1 MTLFPQNLSVQPDL
15 NDLQQ
20 RVFRR
25 RKHYARVLQLPQT
38 LISVAATYVAYV
50 GTVLSHI
57 HTLPRRY
64 VLHIVVS
71 MLVLLA
77 SVASVLPSAHL
88 LAETSPLNRPIAILS
103 DLVAPVFPV
112 TTDHLYGGDTPV
124 PDAAFAAIDAL
135 PVMPVEPRLQGRFT
149 TMAQT
154 VTDGA
159 NARSGPGTNYDHLA
173 TLPAQTSVQVLARH
187 GDWFQVR
194 GSGGTIFW
202 VAAELLNV
210 NATARE
216 ILPVVTD
223 IPAPPPPRIGVVNEA
238 QLNLRDGPG
247 TDYVGVVRLPVGTP
261 LDLLAQY
268 GDWMQV
274 QTPEGHIGWVSVAYL
289 TIEPGIMERVE
300 RITEIPDPRPNLV
313 GTTAASQVNVRT
325 GPGIGYSRIGMLEA
339 GMRLDLLSRHGDWF
353 QIQTAQG
360 TTGWVASELIDVSAY
375 IARRVPLAQ
384 DIPPLPQ
391 PQTQS
396 VQPIPM
402 QPAQIPVQPAP
413 VQPAPMQSAPVQPA
427 PMQSAPVQSAPVEVN
442 PMEVAPEQEA
452 APAPFTIEETNR
464 RPPTGRVAPSP
475 HQPAPV
481 EPEPVPAPVDV
492 APAPV
497 DVVPE
502 PVEEVAAPLPPEP
515 TAAPVEPESPPLPA
529 PPAITANNVVDY
541 ALRFVGTNYVWGGSG
556 PNGFDC
562 SGFTMY
568 VYRQFGV
575 SLPHSAAAQ
584 YSTRY
589 GVIISNV
596 AELQPG
602 DLVFF
607 ANTYTAGISHVGLYA
622 GNGNVVQALSPGLGV
637 GVASL
642 HSAYWSK
649 HYYSALRP
657 YR

>member
-15 NDLQQ
+15 NDIQQ

-25 RKHYARVLQLPQT
+25 RQHYVHVLQLPQT
-38 LISVAATYVAYV
+38 LISVAATNVAYV
-50 GTVLSHI
+50 GTIVSRI
-57 HTLPRRY
+57 YTLPRRY
-64 VLHIVVS
+64 VLHVVVS
-71 MLVLLA
+71 ILVLLA
-77 SVASVLPSAHL
+77 SVARIFPATHVLT
-88 LAETSPLNRPIAILS
+88 EQSPLGRPMAILS

-112 TTDHLYGGDTPV
+112 TTDHLYKGETPV
-124 PDAAFAAIDAL
+124 PDTAFAVIDAL
-135 PVMPVEPRLQGRFT
+135 PVMPAEPRLHGRFT
-149 TMAQT
+149 TIAQT

-159 NARSGPGTNYDHLA
+159 NARSGPGTNYDQLA

-223 IPAPPPPRIGVVNEA
+223 IPPPPPPRIGVVNEA

-247 TDYVGVVRLPVGTP
+247 TDYMGIVRLPVGVP

-274 QTPEGHIGWVSVAYL
+274 QTPEGHIGWVSTAYL
-289 TIEPGIMERVE
+289 TIEPGIIERVE

-313 GTTAASQVNVRT
+313 GTTVASRVNLRA
-325 GPGIGYSRIGMLEA
+325 GPGIGYSRIGILEA
-339 GMRLDLLSRHGDWF
+339 GMTLDLVSRYGDWF
-353 QIQTAQG
+353 QIRTAQG
-360 TTGWVASELIDVSAY
+360 TSGWVASELIEVSTY
-375 IARRVPLAQ
+375 IARRVPQAQ

-391 PQTQS
+391 PQPQS
-396 VQPIPM
+396 VQPIPI

-413 VQPAPMQSAPVQPA
+413 VQPAPV
-427 PMQSAPVQSAPVEVN
+427 QSAPVQSAPVQPAPAELA
-442 PMEVAPEQEA
+442 PMEVAPEQA

-464 RPPTGRVAPSP
+464 RPPIGRVAPSP

-481 EPEPVPAPVDV
+481 DVAPAPVDV

-502 PVEEVAAPLPPEP
+502 PGEEGAAPPPPEP

-529 PPAITANNVVDY
+529 PPAITAHNVVDY
-541 ALRFVGTNYVWGGSG
+541 ALRFVGANYVWGGAG
-556 PNGFDC
+556 PGGFDC

-568 VYRQFGV
+568 IYRQFGV

-607 ANTYTAGISHVGLYA
+607 ANTYTSGISHVGLYI
-622 GNGNVVQALSPGLGV
+622 GDGNVVQALSPGLGV

-642 HSAYWSK
+642 YSAYWSK